1 MDFSTMNALSTA
13 LDYGSK
19 RLEAL
24 SNNLSN
30 VNTPGYKRKDVSFQA
45 MVDAASGTDDGQSV
59 DMATDDPRQL
69 TLEDIGAKS
78 DPAIITQSGG
88 AMRPDGN
95 NVDIDAETTRLA
107 AAQISYS
114 GAAQMIQ
121 GQFSSLKYV
130 IKGD

>member
-19 RLEAL
+19 RLETL

-45 MVDAASGTDDGQSV
+45 MVDAANGTDDGQSL
-59 DMATDDPRQL
+59 DLATTDARHL
-69 TLEDIGAKS
+69 TLADIGAKT
-78 DPAIITQSGG
+78 DPSVVTQNGG

-95 NVDIDAETTRLA
+95 NVDIDAETARLA

-114 GAAQMIQ
+114 GVAQMIQ
-121 GQFSSLKYV
+121 GQFASLKYV

>member
-1 MDFSTMNALSTA
+1 MNALSTA
-13 LDYGSK
+13 LDYGSA
-19 RLEAL
+19 RLSTI

-30 VNTPGYKRKDVSFQA
+30 VNTPGYKRKDVSFEA
-45 MVDAASGTDDGQSV
+45 MLDAANGGDDGTLELQ
-59 DMATDDPRQL
+59 TTDPRHL
-69 TLEDIGAKS
+69 TLDDLGERPN
-78 DPAIITQSGG
+78 PAITTPAGG

-95 NVDIDAETTRLA
+95 NVDIDAETSRLA
-107 AAQISYS
+107 AAQIAYS